1 MTRSFEG
8 IFSKYLPVSLLNRA
22 EDRRIC
28 RETQAKGNTVHLAF
42 DRRFLATDS
51 TDGRIQSSICCA
63 HPLNPLNP
71 WLKILGL
78 SEQC

>member
-1 MTRSFEG
+1 MKFELFREVALTG
-8 IFSKYLPVSLLNRA
+8 DFPEHRLRA
-22 EDRRIC
+22 
-28 RETQAKGNTVHLAF
+28 NTVHLAF
-42 DRRFLATDS
+42 DGRFLATDLTDS
-51 TDGRIQSSICCA
+51 TDGRNKLSFECA